1 MNVIAILKGKGKGV
15 VTAKSGATLMQI
27 AQDLAKLKI
36 GAVVI
41 VGDDGKVSGI
51 LSERDI
57 IRVLALHGPIVLEK
71 QVGEIMTRNVV
82 TCSPADTL
90 NELMQKMTDGRFRH
104 LPVVDNGNL
113 VGLISIG
120 DIVKFHIAE
129 VELEANAMRDYIS
142 H

>member
-1 MNVIAILKGKGKGV
+1 MNVIAILKDKGKGV

-71 QVGEIMTRNVV
+71 QVAEIMTRNVV

-104 LPVVDNGNL
+104 LPVVDNGSL